1 MRRGQRKS
9 ENGPDT
15 DAGEI
20 WTTTDRNIRGK
31 NKADLKYEI
40 SSNDARAESVT
51 RVDMKLEVVVIPV
64 ADFDRA
70 KKFYGKLGW
79 RLVATYPRTFERRS
93 QCNRQL

>member
-1 MRRGQRKS
+1 M
-9 ENGPDT
+9 
-15 DAGEI
+15 
-20 WTTTDRNIRGK
+20 
-31 NKADLKYEI
+31 ADLKYEI
-40 SSNDARAESVT
+40 GSNDARADSVA

-64 ADFDRA
+64 ADVDRA